1 MKWKLRTQL
10 TLGFICIVLLTV
22 AFIFMRT
29 NRCIGRQYEA
39 HLQQQQ
45 EEYADTIAL
54 GLSQQYSP
62 LTSSWNVE
70 FIHGYGMAALSQ
82 GYIVKVYDLNGQ
94 TVWDA
99 QNHDMTQCRK
109 LMEAM
114 AERMQKVHSQEE
126 GGYMEAHYNLMS
138 DGVKVGTASVGYYG
152 PYSMSEGDFRFL
164 DALNKM
170 LVSMALIAVLA
181 AGTAGYL
188 LARHITNP
196 IIRVTETTREIAA
209 GNYETRV
216 QGKASSREL
225 AELTAAV
232 NDLAGTLGDQ
242 EMLRRRL
249 VTDVAHEMR
258 TPIANVST
266 HLELMAEGIWEPTR
280 ERLNACCQELSRI
293 AGLLGDLSR
302 LQQME
307 SEQLVLHREPVEFK
321 ALLEDIQEL
330 FAGALQEKHI
340 DCRLEGGPLTAEAD
354 RDRISQVLQNLMS
367 NAVKYTPEGGSIR
380 WTLAR
385 EEDSA
390 RISITDS
397 GIGIDKKDLP
407 YLFERFY
414 RADPSRHRKTGG
426 TGVGLTIAQ
435 AIVRA
440 HGGRITVES
449 TPGKG
454 STFTVTIPLA
464 VPGAKNIRN

>member
-164 DALNKM
+164 DA
-170 LVSMALIAVLA
+170 
-181 AGTAGYL
+181 
-188 LARHITNP
+188 
-196 IIRVTETTREIAA
+196 
-209 GNYETRV
+209 
-216 QGKASSREL
+216 Q
-225 AELTAAV
+225 
-232 NDLAGTLGDQ
+232 LG
-242 EMLRRRL
+242 
-249 VTDVAHEMR
+249 
-258 TPIANVST
+258 
-266 HLELMAEGIWEPTR
+266 G
-280 ERLNACCQELSRI
+280 
-293 AGLLGDLSR
+293 
-302 LQQME
+302 
-307 SEQLVLHREPVEFK
+307 
-321 ALLEDIQEL
+321 
-330 FAGALQEKHI
+330 
-340 DCRLEGGPLTAEAD
+340 
-354 RDRISQVLQNLMS
+354 
-367 NAVKYTPEGGSIR
+367 
-380 WTLAR
+380 
-385 EEDSA
+385 
-390 RISITDS
+390 
-397 GIGIDKKDLP
+397 
-407 YLFERFY
+407 
-414 RADPSRHRKTGG
+414 
-426 TGVGLTIAQ
+426 
-435 AIVRA
+435 
-440 HGGRITVES
+440 
-449 TPGKG
+449 
-454 STFTVTIPLA
+454 
-464 VPGAKNIRN
+464 